1 MEGFWGVELSQQEK
15 GHGGG
20 GATMSSDRGWTG
32 LGTENLW
39 SGLSDGRERREGGD
53 GDGRQATRGEDGG
66 GGGYRCETQ
75 VRVHNTLQPLARVS
89 INRSRKSR
97 KPQQLRSLA
106 QRQWTTGHD
115 VDLSLR

>member
-53 GDGRQATRGEDGG
+53 GDGRQATPGEDG

-89 INRSRKSR
+89 INRSRKSKTTAAEEPCSKAVDNR
-97 KPQQLRSLA
+97 T
-106 QRQWTTGHD
+106 QRRF
-115 VDLSLR
+115 VS